1 MRGFAGCGS
10 PVVDENGELWNGPR
24 AHFLCPEYLQ
34 KDDFDLRDAE
44 RSQEYF
50 MRNEQLTELVAPA
63 IADMGLECLG
73 VEYSPSH
80 GNSLVRIYIDAS
92 ERAVTV
98 DDCEAVSRQV
108 SALFDVNDP
117 IEGHY
122 TLEVSSPGL
131 DRPLYTPQ
139 QFARFIGQEV
149 RLELDLPLDG
159 RRRFQGPI
167 RAVQGETVVI
177 EQDGIEVSIAHRNVH
192 KAKLVP
198 EFAEKEKPGKGKK
211 AEKAKK

>member
-1 MRGFAGCGS
+1 MDS
-10 PVVDENGELWNGPR
+10 
-24 AHFLCPEYLQ
+24 
-34 KDDFDLRDAE
+34 
-44 RSQEYF
+44 
-50 MRNEQLTELVAPA
+50 MRNEQLTELLAPA

-80 GNSLVRIYIDAS
+80 GNSLVRVYIDCA

-117 IEGHY
+117 IEGRY

-131 DRPLYTPQ
+131 DRPLYTPA
-139 QFARFIGQEV
+139 QFARFIGQQAKVEV
-149 RLELDLPLDG
+149 NLPLDG

-167 RAVQGETVVI
+167 LAVEGDTVI
-177 EQDGIEVSIAHRNVH
+177 LEQDGVAVKIASGNIH

-198 EFAEKEKPGKGKK
+198 EFAETPKPGKSKK
-211 AEKAKK
+211 PEKAKK